1 MNLAVLG
8 LFSGNYVAL
17 SGGLVLSVAHG
28 FVSAAMFLL
37 IGVLYDRYHSRLVNH
52 YSGLVRVMP
61 LYAVVFI
68 LFSLANMGFPLSYNF
83 VGELSIIIGLIQSG
97 LLFGV
102 IGLMGVLLSVVYV
115 MWLTNRLLF
124 GDITSVHIVQFYD
137 LHARELSY
145 FIILIIPTLVFGIV
159 PDYLELLWVGD
170 LINVV

>member
-8 LFSGNYVAL
+8 LFSGDYVAL

-83 VGELSIIIGLIQSG
+83 VGELSIIIGLIQNG
-97 LLFGV
+97 L
-102 IGLMGVLLSVVYV
+102 
-115 MWLTNRLLF
+115 
-124 GDITSVHIVQFYD
+124 
-137 LHARELSY
+137 
-145 FIILIIPTLVFGIV
+145 
-159 PDYLELLWVGD
+159 
-170 LINVV
+170 